1 MSSGIESVRL
11 ALQIGSKLLRF
22 VGAVIAVSFFTFL
35 LSHQIPGD
43 PTVIILQ
50 SNVNKMVP
58 CGSPFLGMEAVDC
71 SVLSPSVIQKK
82 GDRAAGPGGTTCDAQ
97 QCVIASDLV
106 RHQLHLDE
114 SIPKQYLRWASGAVH
129 GDFGLTFEATPV
141 PVWPSIAH
149 ALPPTLEL
157 MIMASIIALVLAIP
171 LGIYSAY
178 RENKLGDRI
187 TTGGSFL
194 FLAIPNF
201 VLAIFLILI
210 FVTYFG
216 LVQSVYSP
224 ASDGLA
230 KNLQTLLIPSVAL
243 AMGISAVYLRLL
255 RSDMIATL
263 QEDFILMARAKGLPT
278 WRVLLQHALRPSS
291 FSLLTV
297 FGINIGTLVGGTVIM
312 EVMFSIP
319 GIGTLLTKSIYV
331 RNYPMIQAVVVFI
344 AATYVAI
351 NVFVDI
357 LYTVLDPRIR
367 NA

>member
-1 MSSGIESVRL
+1 MRL

-50 SNVNKMVP
+50 SNVSKMVP
-58 CGSPFLGMEAVDC
+58 CGSQFLGQESVDC
-71 SVLSPSVIQKK
+71 AALNPAVVHQRGETSTGSPPSVCE
-82 GDRAAGPGGTTCDAQ
+82 AA
-97 QCVIASDLV
+97 QCVIAADIV

-114 SIPKQYLRWASGAVH
+114 SIPKQYLRWVSSAVH
-129 GDFGLTFEATPV
+129 GDFGVTFEATPT
-141 PVWPSIAH
+141 PVWPSISH
-149 ALPPTLEL
+149 ALPPTIEL
-157 MIMASIIALVLAIP
+157 MLMATIIALVLAIP

-178 RENKLGDRI
+178 RENKLGDRV
-187 TTGGSFL
+187 TTGASFL

-201 VLAIFLILI
+201 VLAIFLILV
-210 FVTYFG
+210 FVSTLG
-216 LVQSVYSP
+216 WVSSVYVPTSEGIVNNIK
-224 ASDGLA
+224 S
-230 KNLQTLLIPSVAL
+230 LLIPAFAL

-297 FGINIGTLVGGTVIM
+297 FGINVGALVGGAVIM

-319 GIGTLLTKSIYV
+319 GVGTLLTKSIYL
-331 RNYPMIQAVVVFI
+331 RNYPMIQAVVVII
-344 AATYVAI
+344 AAAYVAI

-367 NA
+367 HA

>member
-1 MSSGIESVRL
+1 MRKWNRGFGPSQMADLGHGSDCRRWVVAIDVHRWLQGIESVKL

-187 TTGGSFL
+187 TTGGASC
-194 FLAIPNF
+194 
-201 VLAIFLILI
+201 
-210 FVTYFG
+210 
-216 LVQSVYSP
+216 SWRSP
-224 ASDGLA
+224 TSC
-230 KNLQTLLIPSVAL
+230 S
-243 AMGISAVYLRLL
+243 
-255 RSDMIATL
+255 RS
-263 QEDFILMARAKGLPT
+263 
-278 WRVLLQHALRPSS
+278 S
-291 FSLLTV
+291 
-297 FGINIGTLVGGTVIM
+297 
-312 EVMFSIP
+312 
-319 GIGTLLTKSIYV
+319 
-331 RNYPMIQAVVVFI
+331 
-344 AATYVAI
+344 
-351 NVFVDI
+351 
-357 LYTVLDPRIR
+357 
-367 NA
+367 